1 MTSGEYQVD
10 DYAGQFLI
18 FLATLDPI
26 GTLAL
31 FVGLTASVPA
41 EQRHKIA
48 LRAVLY
54 SAAILVGAIVIGQL
68 LLGSLGIRLA
78 AFQIAGG
85 IIFFLF
91 GVQMVFGS
99 GPLASNEGGDP
110 ERDVAVFPLAVPSI
124 ASPGAILACVVLTDN
139 REYSIPEQAIS
150 ALMLLA
156 VLGITLALLLLAN
169 RIYAV
174 IGDAGA
180 TLLVRVLG
188 LVLAALA
195 VEMVLEAAAELLVD
209 LGAL

>member
-1 MTSGEYQVD
+1 MD

-54 SAAILVGAIVIGQL
+54 SAAILVGAIVSGQL

-78 AFQIAGG
+78 AFQLSGG

-99 GPLASNEGGDP
+99 GPLSSDAGGDP

-150 ALMLLA
+150 TLMLLA
-156 VLGITLALLLLAN
+156 VLGVTLVLLLMAN

-174 IGDAGA
+174 IGEAGA

-195 VEMVLEAAAELLVD
+195 VEMVLGAAGELLVD
-209 LGAL
+209 LGTG